1 MEVPNLSY
9 LNSLSG
15 GDKSF
20 EEKILSVIR
29 EEFPLELEEYN
40 ENIRL
45 KKFTN
50 AAENVHKIKHKISIL
65 GLTETYA
72 LAEKHEELPKL
83 SSDQLVNDFS
93 AALNKLTDYI
103 NKI

>member
-72 LAEKHEELPKL
+72 LAVKHEELLKL
-83 SSDQLVNDFS
+83 SSDQLVSDFS